1 MPWRIGPSKRN
12 GASIDEEKINLK
24 QTDCRP
30 GQGCA
35 VHRRQGGTALRRM
48 SGDAG
53 DAASSQSGNQRDSH
67 DQAAF
72 LARGDNSEWLVSRPG
87 PKSDKGNQL
96 PRPGSALRAPGD
108 PPRSRP
114 DSAVGGLPTRPGSA
128 VRLLT
133 HSEMPVAL
141 RTQQADPELSV
152 RPPQNAETRSIKVSD
167 LECDCRTRLNIALQ
181 RPHCLTY

>member
-1 MPWRIGPSKRN
+1 MTRKKQTS
-12 GASIDEEKINLK
+12 K

-30 GQGCA
+30 RSRVCR
-35 VHRRQGGTALRRM
+35 RRQGVTALRRM
-48 SGDAG
+48 SGDPG

-72 LARGDNSEWLVSRPG
+72 LTRSDTSEWLVSRPG
-87 PKSDKGNQL
+87 PKSDKGNQRA
-96 PRPGSALRAPGD
+96 RPGSALRAQGD

-181 RPHCLTY
+181 RPHCVTY